1 MILERLKTRSKSAN
15 RQRGR
20 SEINASDVSK
30 KRQSYV
36 GFRDEIDV
44 VNKHFKVYSPK
55 DERD

>member
-44 VNKHFKVYSPK
+44 VNKHF
-55 DERD
+55 